1 MIQLFSIDRIY
12 LSDSR
17 LFIFGGFPCSHIGA
31 YPNIRAILKPD
42 GAVEVLDEL
51 TLHPED
57 LQLVELADVVA
68 DLVGLLQT
76 VPFLVVLYQ
85 LLVFT
90 QRSEVVLD
98 GGLRIIEVNRRKEV
112 NQYGCTTSKL
122 SFYVCL
128 NAVDLIPVG
137 FCLFGTLALH
147 QSKYNL

>member
-1 MIQLFSIDRIY
+1 MIELFSIDCIY
-12 LSDSR
+12 LSDPR
-17 LFIFGGFPCSHIGA
+17 LFIFGGFSRSHIGA
-31 YPNIRAILKPD
+31 YPYIRAILEPD
-42 GAVEVLDEL
+42 GSVEVFDEL
-51 TLHPED
+51 TLHPEH

-85 LLVFT
+85 LLIFT
-90 QRSEVVLD
+90 QLSEVVLD

-128 NAVDLIPVG
+128 NAVYLIPVS
-137 FCLFGTLALH
+137 FCLFGALALH
-147 QSKYNL
+147 QSKHNL